1 MKINSI
7 DNKEAD
13 IRCENDAFRRIKPA
27 LQNLGWR
34 YVEKYVT
41 YFEYK
46 DSLTVVITSA
56 LKLENEETIIAIIP
70 DGVGIKISK
79 EAIPGTMTFYFRFLN
94 NLFYFLLDNGVT
106 EIYRSLFSNDDNIS
120 SWDRKDYE
128 DGIVNIV
135 KDLCFVPLKDCN
147 KAKFD
152 VQQFRDNHIQKE
164 VDNRLLSKSF
174 WSRT

>member
-7 DNKEAD
+7 DNKEAE

-46 DSLTVVITSA
+46 DSLNVVLTPA
-56 LKLENEETIIAIIP
+56 LKLENEETVIVIIP

-79 EAIPGTMTFYFRFLN
+79 EAIPGTKTFYFRFLN
-94 NLFYFLLDNGVT
+94 NLFYFLIDNGVT
-106 EIYRSLFSNDDNIS
+106 EIYRTLFSNDDNIS
-120 SWDRKDYE
+120 TWERSNYE
-128 DGIVNIV
+128 DGTV
-135 KDLCFVPLKDCN
+135 KFVRELGFLPLRDCN
-147 KAKFD
+147 KARFD
-152 VQQFRDNHIQKE
+152 VQQFLDQNELKE
-164 VDNRLLSKSF
+164 VDFTLLSKSF
-174 WSRT
+174 LSRT